1 MSYQAEYIWID
12 GTEPTPLLRSKT
24 KIVEDGKEPPIWG
37 FDGSSTNQAEG
48 SDSDCVLQPV
58 FVCPDPL
65 RAEGDKLVMCEVL
78 HPDMTPHSTNT
89 RRKCAELAEKYADQ
103 EPWFGIEQE
112 YTFFQYGRPLG
123 WPEAGFPAPQGPYYC
138 GVGGDK
144 MPGREIVER
153 HTAACIKAGLGIEGT
168 NAEVMMGQWEFQIG
182 VLPPPAIGDQLWTA
196 RWLLFRI
203 AEDFDVFAT
212 LEPKPVLGDWNGA
225 GAHTNFSTKAMRED
239 GGWDAIIAGCE
250 ALGKRVDEHVTNY
263 GIGIESRLTGAH
275 ETAHFTKF
283 SYGTS
288 DRGASI
294 RIPWQTAQNKK
305 GWLEDRRPNANMDP
319 YVVERPHGRD
329 RVRSGRRRLKHAWSG
344 TPLVPGA
351 HRPGPAA
358 FLCPSGRRDRLI
370 ARRPRHEGW
379 FAGPGQGPEPESC
392 GVPLDEAA
400 GVAAGVGHLV
410 HPDGPFWAT
419 GEELL
424 DDRVVGRDH
433 VALLANFTRLDRNST
448 PM

>member
-12 GTEPTPLLRSKT
+12 GTEPTALLRSKT

-48 SDSDCVLQPV
+48 SDSDCVLEPV
-58 FVCPDPL
+58 FTCPDPL

-89 RRKCAELAEKYADQ
+89 RGKSAGLAEKYADQ

-153 HTAACIKAGLGIEGT
+153 HTAACLKAGLGIEGT

-182 VLPPPAIGDQLWTA
+182 VLPPPLIGDQLWTA

-250 ALGKRVDEHVTNY
+250 ALGKRVDEHVANY
-263 GIGIESRLTGAH
+263 GIGIENRLTGAH

-294 RIPWQTAQNKK
+294 RIPWQTAKNKK

-319 YVVERPHGRD
+319 YVVSALMVET
-329 RVRSGRRRLKHAWSG
+329 VC
-344 TPLVPGA
+344 GA
-351 HRPGPAA
+351 
-358 FLCPSGRRDRLI
+358 
-370 ARRPRHEGW
+370 
-379 FAGPGQGPEPESC
+379 
-392 GVPLDEAA
+392 AA
-400 GVAAGVGHLV
+400 G
-410 HPDGPFWAT
+410 D
-419 GEELL
+419 
-424 DDRVVGRDH
+424 
-433 VALLANFTRLDRNST
+433 
-448 PM
+448 